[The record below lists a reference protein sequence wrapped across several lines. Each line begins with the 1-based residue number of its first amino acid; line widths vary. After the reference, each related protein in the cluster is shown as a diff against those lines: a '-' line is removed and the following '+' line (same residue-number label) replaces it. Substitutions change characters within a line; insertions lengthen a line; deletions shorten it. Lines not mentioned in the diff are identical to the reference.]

1 MLGRLRSTTKSFLC
15 VILVLSLAGC
25 ASFEFAPRDRSAP
38 AHHGPRAFHNI
49 PAEPSFSFWAQLRCL
64 LGLVPADPPAIDPAL
79 VPSVFNPEIVKP
91 DLAQILRPDPAAIQ
105 VTWIG
110 HSTFLIQVDG
120 LNILTDPVFS
130 RRASPFSFAGPE
142 RLAPPG
148 LDFKDLP
155 AIDVVLISHN
165 HYDHLDKGTLQR
177 LGNGPRSFVP
187 LGHHRRLAEWGIFRV
202 SELDWWQ
209 TSFVGSLLVHCVP
222 ARHNSNRG
230 LFDIDRD
237 LWAGWVL
244 ETGRGKIYFA
254 GDTGYGP
261 HFREIAARFG
271 PVRLAL
277 LPIGHYGPHRLVR
290 PVHMDPAEAVQ
301 AHLDLAA
308 ELSIAMHWGTFPM
321 SPVPPAEPLAEPPVY
336 LRLALSRTGIPAG
349 TFLLM
354 KIGQTLA
361 LK

>member
-1 MLGRLRSTTKSFLC
+1 MLRSFRYTVKLFFYF
-15 VILVLSLAGC
+15 ILILTLASC
-25 ASFEFAPRDRSAP
+25 ASFEFAGRGPSAP
-38 AHHGPRAFHNI
+38 AHHGQKSFINI
-49 PAEPSFSFWAQLRCL
+49 PPGPTITIWTQIRCL
-64 LGLVPADPPAIDPAL
+64 IGLEAPDPPAVDPAL
-79 VPSVFNPEIVKP
+79 LPAVFKPETVKP

-148 LDFKDLP
+148 VDFQDLP
-155 AIDVVLISHN
+155 AIDAVLISHN
-165 HYDHLDKGTLQR
+165 HYDHLDKGTLER
-177 LGNGPRSFVP
+177 LGNGPRTFVP

-209 TSFVGSLLVHCVP
+209 TSFLGSILIHCVP

-230 LFDIDRD
+230 LFDIDRE
-237 LWAGWVL
+237 LWSGWVV
-244 ETGRGKIYFA
+244 ETTKGNIYFA

-261 HFREIAARFG
+261 HFREIAVRFG

-277 LPIGHYGPHRLVR
+277 LPIGHYGPRRLMR
-290 PVHMDPAEAVQ
+290 PVHMDPAESIQ
-301 AHLDLAA
+301 AHLDLQS

-336 LRLALSRTGIPAG
+336 FRLALSRTGIPAD

-354 KIGQTLA
+354 KIGQTLT